1 MSHRIS
7 SEESVSLAEVEKRLK
22 QREEAAPL
30 NYIQR
35 VTLDH
40 AHRFSDQ
47 RAGNDL
53 ADLLMSTFELDRL
66 VAVQLV
72 NLCPKSL
79 IDVTA
84 VLGESVDETIRQK
97 VLDFYTEHVAAQP
110 EVVEDDEDEDEDE
123 EFDQDEDD
131 EDQVKDEDDS
141 W

>member
-1 MSHRIS
+1 MSHHIS
-7 SEESVSLAEVEKRLK
+7 SEESVSLVEVEKRLK

-40 AHRFSDQ
+40 AHRFSDR

-53 ADLLMSTFELDRL
+53 ADLLMSNFELDRL

-72 NLCPKSL
+72 NICPKSL

-84 VLGESVDETIRQK
+84 VLGESVDEAIRQK
-97 VLDFYTEHVAAQP
+97 ILDFYTEHVAAQP
-110 EVVEDDEDEDEDE
+110 EVVEEDEEEDEEFDEDEDEDG
-123 EFDQDEDD
+123 DEDD
-131 EDQVKDEDDS
+131 L

>member
-1 MSHRIS
+1 MSHHIS

-40 AHRFSDQ
+40 AHRFSDR

-53 ADLLMSTFELDRL
+53 ADLLMSNFELDRL
-66 VAVQLV
+66 VAVQIV
-72 NLCPKSL
+72 NICPKSL

-84 VLGESVDETIRQK
+84 VLGESVDETVRQK
-97 VLDFYTEHVAAQP
+97 ILDFYTEHVAAQP
-110 EVVEDDEDEDEDE
+110 EVVEDE
-123 EFDQDEDD
+123 DEDD
-131 EDQVKDEDDS
+131 EAGDEAEAEDDL

>member
-7 SEESVSLAEVEKRLK
+7 SEESVPLAEVEKKLK

-53 ADLLMSTFELDRL
+53 AALLIDNFELDRL
-66 VAVQLV
+66 V
-72 NLCPKSL
+72 
-79 IDVTA
+79 
-84 VLGESVDETIRQK
+84 
-97 VLDFYTEHVAAQP
+97 
-110 EVVEDDEDEDEDE
+110 
-123 EFDQDEDD
+123 
-131 EDQVKDEDDS
+131 
-141 W
+141 